1 MVHYRLTYFNS
12 RGRAELARYLFAFAD
27 QQYEDKRVE
36 QADWP
41 AVKPTTLFG
50 QLPFLE
56 VEDGADKFTL
66 AQSVTIARYLARRF
80 NLAGQGEREQAEV
93 DMYADQITDLF
104 NEFVPVIFETDE
116 ARKAELNEKF
126 KTQTAPNNF
135 KIFEARLSQS
145 QSGYFVNS
153 GVTYADLY
161 LLSTLDVISESNE
174 TLLASHPHVKKLS
187 DDLRAHPKI
196 AAWIASRPA
205 TKL

>member
-1 MVHYRLTYFNS
+1 MVHYRLTYFNL
-12 RGRAELARYLFAFAD
+12 RGRGELIRYIFAVAG
-27 QQYEDKRVE
+27 QQYEDKRIE
-36 QADWP
+36 RTDWP

-104 NEFVPVIFETDE
+104 NDYVRAVFETDE

-135 KIFEARLSQS
+135 KTFEARLAQS

-161 LLSTLDVISESNE
+161 LLGVLDVISESND
-174 TLLASHPHVKKLS
+174 TLLASLPHVKKLS

-205 TKL
+205 TPL